1 MSFKKTMSQ
10 LYNQIIELRKEI
22 NQHNYNYYV
31 LDNPTIS
38 DTEFDFKLKELENLE
53 TEYKKENPQ
62 VDDSF
67 FSYSPTQRVGGQTN
81 KAFKQVEHKYQMLS
95 LANTYSIEEIK
106 DFVKRA
112 EEGVG
117 SNEELE
123 WVCELK
129 YDGVAISLNYKN
141 GKLVQALTRGNGI
154 IGDDIT
160 DNIKTIRS
168 IPLELFGNDYPEE
181 FEIRGEVIFP
191 HKGFEEF
198 NAQKIAQGEEP
209 MANPRNAA
217 SGSIKLLNPK
227 ETAKRK
233 LDCFLYFLLKENNP
247 ELNSLTHYQKL
258 QKAKSWGFNIP
269 SFMAICNNME
279 DIESFIDYW
288 DKERF
293 NLGFDIDGIVIK
305 LNNTLLWDRLGS
317 TAKSPRWA
325 TAYKFK
331 AQRKEAK
338 LLSIEYQVGR
348 TGVITPVANF
358 EPVLLGGTIV
368 KRASL
373 HNADIIEKLDIHT
386 NDYLYVEKGGEII
399 PKIIGVNL
407 EKRELGAKK
416 IEYIT
421 KCPECK
427 TPLIREDSEAGHYCP
442 NYNHCPVQI
451 LSRFEHFASKKAM
464 NIDTL
469 GGERLKY
476 LIDHK
481 LINDF
486 ADIYS
491 LKEEDLIGIGSMDES
506 KKTTIQE
513 KGATNLI
520 QAIEDSKNIPFER
533 VLYGLGIRYVGEVVA
548 KKLAKHYK
556 NIDGLINANFLELT
570 QVDEIGDKIAQ
581 SIIDYFSNQE
591 NISLIQKLKSKG
603 LKFEIEETFLS
614 NSLEGLSFVV
624 SGTFEGYSREALKKT
639 IEDNSGKVLSGVSA
653 KVDYLVAGDK
663 MGPEKKR
670 KAEKLGVKII
680 SEQEF
685 NLMINK

>member
-38 DTEFDFKLKELENLE
+38 DTEFDFKLKELESLE
-53 TEYKKENPQ
+53 TEYKKENPEM
-62 VDDSF
+62 DDSF

-141 GKLVQALTRGNGI
+141 GKLVQALTRGNGLV
-154 IGDDIT
+154 GDDIT

-181 FEIRGEVIFP
+181 FEIRGEVVFP
-191 HKGFEEF
+191 LKNFEAY
-198 NAQKIAQGEEP
+198 NVQRVSQGEEP
-209 MANPRNAA
+209 LANPRNAA

-233 LDCFLYFLLKENNP
+233 LDCFLYFLLTENNP
-247 ELNSLTHYQKL
+247 ELNSLTHYQRL

-279 DIESFIDYW
+279 DIEGFIGYW

-305 LNNTLLWDRLGS
+305 LNNTQLWDRLGS

-331 AQRKEAK
+331 AQRKETK

-348 TGVITPVANF
+348 TGVITPVA
-358 EPVLLGGTIV
+358 
-368 KRASL
+368 
-373 HNADIIEKLDIHT
+373 
-386 NDYLYVEKGGEII
+386 
-399 PKIIGVNL
+399 
-407 EKRELGAKK
+407 
-416 IEYIT
+416 
-421 KCPECK
+421 
-427 TPLIREDSEAGHYCP
+427 
-442 NYNHCPVQI
+442 
-451 LSRFEHFASKKAM
+451 
-464 NIDTL
+464 
-469 GGERLKY
+469 
-476 LIDHK
+476 
-481 LINDF
+481 
-486 ADIYS
+486 
-491 LKEEDLIGIGSMDES
+491 
-506 KKTTIQE
+506 
-513 KGATNLI
+513 
-520 QAIEDSKNIPFER
+520 
-533 VLYGLGIRYVGEVVA
+533 
-548 KKLAKHYK
+548 
-556 NIDGLINANFLELT
+556 
-570 QVDEIGDKIAQ
+570 
-581 SIIDYFSNQE
+581 
-591 NISLIQKLKSKG
+591 
-603 LKFEIEETFLS
+603 
-614 NSLEGLSFVV
+614 
-624 SGTFEGYSREALKKT
+624 
-639 IEDNSGKVLSGVSA
+639 
-653 KVDYLVAGDK
+653 
-663 MGPEKKR
+663 
-670 KAEKLGVKII
+670 
-680 SEQEF
+680 
-685 NLMINK
+685 

>member
-1 MSFKKTMSQ
+1 MSQ

-38 DTEFDFKLKELENLE
+38 DTEFDFKLKELESLE
-53 TEYKKENPQ
+53 TEYKKENPEM
-62 VDDSF
+62 DDSF

-141 GKLVQALTRGNGI
+141 GKLVQALTRGNGLV
-154 IGDDIT
+154 GDDIT

-198 NAQKIAQGEEP
+198 NAQRIAQGEEP
-209 MANPRNAA
+209 LANPRNAA

-233 LDCFLYFLLKENNP
+233 LDCFLYFLLTENNP

-279 DIESFIDYW
+279 DIEGFIGYW

-305 LNNTLLWDRLGS
+305 LNNTQLWDRLGS

-331 AQRKEAK
+331 AQRKETK

-348 TGVITPVANF
+348 TGVITPVANL

-386 NDYLYVEKGGEII
+386 NDYLFVEKGGEII

-407 EKRELGAKK
+407 EKREPGAKK

-421 KCPECK
+421 NCPECN

-451 LSRFEHFASKKAM
+451 LGRFEHFASKKAM

-469 GGERLKY
+469 GGERIKY
-476 LIDHK
+476 LLDHK

-533 VLYGLGIRYVGEVVA
+533 VLYGLGIRYV
-548 KKLAKHYK
+548 
-556 NIDGLINANFLELT
+556 
-570 QVDEIGDKIAQ
+570 
-581 SIIDYFSNQE
+581 
-591 NISLIQKLKSKG
+591 
-603 LKFEIEETFLS
+603 
-614 NSLEGLSFVV
+614 
-624 SGTFEGYSREALKKT
+624 
-639 IEDNSGKVLSGVSA
+639 
-653 KVDYLVAGDK
+653 
-663 MGPEKKR
+663 
-670 KAEKLGVKII
+670 
-680 SEQEF
+680 
-685 NLMINK
+685 